1 MVDVLE
7 VDDTEDQAS
16 PAVEPSQ
23 AAETAPDKAP
33 ASSPVI
39 PAELGMEELR
49 QQVERTR
56 REVAD
61 RDRLL
66 REASARAQA
75 AEKQVIESRKG
86 AVDGVLASLARD
98 REIAKQDIISGH
110 EAGDFAKVADAQ
122 DRLAAAHA
130 RIAAAEQASLALK
143 EQAENPPPPVYV
155 DHAEILARSMYP
167 RAAAWIRAHPRFA
180 QPGADNDRMVQAH
193 HAALGKGIEERGDEY
208 FEYLE
213 TALGL
218 RQEESRQG
226 KDRDDA
232 PRSRPI
238 VNAPP
243 SRRSGA
249 VTANVEPGRVTL
261 SAAERETAIALNTDP
276 KRSEEEILRAY
287 AKNKRAL
294 IAEGKISA

>member
-7 VDDTEDQAS
+7 VDDTEDQAN
-16 PAVEPSQ
+16 PAIEPSQ
-23 AAETAPDKAP
+23 GTEDATDKAP
-33 ASSPVI
+33 ASPPVI

-110 EAGDFAKVADAQ
+110 EAGDFARVADAQ

-155 DHAEILARSMYP
+155 DHAEILARKMYP
-167 RAAAWIRAHPRFA
+167 RAAAWIRSHPQFA
-180 QPGADNDRMVQAH
+180 QPEEVDRMITAH
-193 HAALGKGIEERGDEY
+193 HATLGAGIQEGGDEY
-208 FEYLE
+208 FRNLE
-213 TALGL
+213 TILGL
-218 RQEESRQG
+218 RQEEARP
-226 KDRDDA
+226 DRDDA

-249 VTANVEPGRVTL
+249 VAANVDPGRVTL